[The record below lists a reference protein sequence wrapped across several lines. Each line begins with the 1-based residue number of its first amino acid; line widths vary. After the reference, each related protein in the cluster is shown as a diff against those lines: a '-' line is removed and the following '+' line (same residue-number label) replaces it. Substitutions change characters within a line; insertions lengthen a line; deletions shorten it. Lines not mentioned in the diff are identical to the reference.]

1 MKSIPDRIVGI
12 ESILSDASPNKCLE
26 SYRDIRDDLHTIF
39 V

>member
-12 ESILSDASPNKCLE
+12 ESILSDASPNKCFE
-26 SYRDIRDDLHTIF
+26 SYRDIRDDFHTIF